1 MKKLLIALTLTYTLA
16 TSMAANYSESAL
28 INGWN
33 LYVTNTTAAV
43 VGGTNNLYTYIHGE
57 VFYSLTNN
65 MGNTNTIAPDAF
77 VGNVPLLADMNGN
90 VVANAAI
97 HYYIGN
103 TNWIPLAVTNSQGQW
118 FVTNSWPLASSRY
131 PTYMYPATTNL
142 YPSQG
147 IIGLGTNNVTFNFQK
162 GWNLGTKAYP
172 IYVWDTTTNT
182 WSFNVAGTGPQA
194 GTTNVPISWAQG
206 ATLIRLHDVSNNS
219 TNATIV
225 NQVSLGQPTP

>member
-1 MKKLLIALTLTYTLA
+1 
-16 TSMAANYSESAL
+16 
-28 INGWN
+28 
-33 LYVTNTTAAV
+33 
-43 VGGTNNLYTYIHGE
+43 
-57 VFYSLTNN
+57 
-65 MGNTNTIAPDAF
+65 
-77 VGNVPLLADMNGN
+77 
-90 VVANAAI
+90 
-97 HYYIGN
+97 
-103 TNWIPLAVTNSQGQW
+103 
-118 FVTNSWPLASSRY
+118 
-131 PTYMYPATTNL
+131 MYPATTNL